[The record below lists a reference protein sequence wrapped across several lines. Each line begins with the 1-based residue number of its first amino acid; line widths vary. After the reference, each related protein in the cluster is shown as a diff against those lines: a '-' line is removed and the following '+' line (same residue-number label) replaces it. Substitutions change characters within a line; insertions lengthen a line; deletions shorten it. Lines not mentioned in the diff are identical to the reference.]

1 MGPHGFLD
9 PLRSQMAL
17 TPTDTQHRSMRT
29 PDPALLPGNFFLP
42 WPGLGQR
49 AQGVPTL
56 PVPFLCPTRSA
67 KLADS
72 DIWAETAWLVL
83 WKQGHRERPEVG
95 ATTFHLPPFTLGQRL
110 LTGKGSGGNGLGPQS
125 SSPHQKDP
133 EKPSFYTGETEAWE
147 GRDEPRYIACASH
160 SWSVLR
166 DTPVTS
172 SIVVLFPV
180 SRPGL

>member
-1 MGPHGFLD
+1 
-9 PLRSQMAL
+9 MAL
-17 TPTDTQHRSMRT
+17 TPTDTQYRSMRT
-29 PDPALLPGNFFLP
+29 PNPALLPGNFFLP

-110 LTGKGSGGNGLGPQS
+110 LTGKGSGGNGLGPS
-125 SSPHQKDP
+125 HHPRTRGIMRNPHSTLEKLRHGREGVSPG
-133 EKPSFYTGETEAWE
+133 T
-147 GRDEPRYIACASH
+147 
-160 SWSVLR
+160 
-166 DTPVTS
+166 
-172 SIVVLFPV
+172 
-180 SRPGL
+180 